1 MNSDFRD
8 ANIQAILGSYSEVVT
23 DGDPVLKS
31 GAGTAFGRAWEASNR
46 AKAGFSLVEILGQK
60 DRGRR
65 RELGPPGEAVGA
77 SVGALCASLRAWA
90 VATKASYPWATSEVL
105 WLRNSHVSTRGG

>member
-60 DRGRR
+60 DRGRASRARAAWRGCGRVR
-65 RELGPPGEAVGA
+65 RRSVRVPPG
-77 SVGALCASLRAWA
+77 L
-90 VATKASYPWATSEVL
+90 
-105 WLRNSHVSTRGG
+105 GGGDEGLAPLGDL

>member
-31 GAGTAFGRAWEASNR
+31 GAGTAFGRSWEAYASNR
-46 AKAGFSLVEILGQK
+46 AKAGFSLVEILRQQ
-60 DRGRR
+60 DRGPASRARGCLRACGRVRR
-65 RELGPPGEAVGA
+65 GSVRVPPG
-77 SVGALCASLRAWA
+77 L
-90 VATKASYPWATSEVL
+90 
-105 WLRNSHVSTRGG
+105 GGGDEGLVPLGDL